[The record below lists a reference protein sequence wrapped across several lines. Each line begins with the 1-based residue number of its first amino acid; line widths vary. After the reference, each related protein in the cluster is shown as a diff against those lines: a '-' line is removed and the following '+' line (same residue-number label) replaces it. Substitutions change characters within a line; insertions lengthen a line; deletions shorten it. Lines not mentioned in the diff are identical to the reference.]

1 MAYEWDSHK
10 NIIMKGPM
18 SYLLQLLHTLQ
29 IKIVATLALGSRPRQ
44 GLAKLRAKR
53 KPRSHAASSRE
64 CKRV

>member
-1 MAYEWDSHK
+1 MAYGWDSHK

-44 GLAKLRAKR
+44 GLAKLRAK
-53 KPRSHAASSRE
+53 KQA
-64 CKRV
+64 